1 MKISVSLFSMDKI
14 IIKELEFGKYHGL
27 GNDYVIINNLKY
39 GIPDDKKSD
48 LAKILCKHHYSI
60 GADGVLFVC
69 HPKKTEVRMKMF
81 NPDGSQSEMCGNGVR
96 CFAKFLYEN
105 DIYKKEE
112 IEIETLKDI
121 VIAKLV
127 VVDNKVKSITI
138 NMGTPTLDCE
148 SIPVNIESP
157 VNQCINESIVVL
169 DKIFKFTAVS
179 TGNPHAVIFLKDII
193 NDDDLEKY
201 GAAIESNILFPKKT
215 NVEFVKVLSKE
226 EATLRV
232 FERGVGV
239 TNSCGTGTCAA
250 VVAGTILGL
259 FSENTPVTV
268 HNDGGDLTITYDG
281 KSVYMEGPAEKVF
294 DGVIER
300 IEF

>member
-1 MKISVSLFSMDKI
+1 MDKVTL
-14 IIKELEFGKYHGL
+14 ENLEFGKYHGL

-48 LAKILCKHHYSI
+48 LAKILCRQHFSI

-69 HPKKTEVRMKMF
+69 HPKNTDVRMKMF
-81 NPDGSQSEMCGNGVR
+81 NPDGSQAEMCGNGVR

-105 DIYKKEE
+105 DIYKKDI
-112 IEIETLKDI
+112 IEIETLTGI
-121 VIAKLV
+121 VIAKLTV
-127 VVDNKVKSITI
+127 INDKVETVTM

-148 SIPVNIESP
+148 SIPVNLESL
-157 VNQCINESIVVL
+157 VNQCVNESIVVL

-179 TGNPHAVIFLKDII
+179 TGNPHAVIFSKGVI
-193 NDDDLEKY
+193 NDNDLRKY
-201 GAAIESNILFPKKT
+201 GAAIESNALFPKKT

-226 EATLRV
+226 EAILRV

-250 VVAGTILGL
+250 VVAGTTLGL
-259 FSENTPVTV
+259 FSKNFPVLV
-268 HNDGGDLTITYDG
+268 HNDGGDLKIIYDG
-281 KSVYMEGPAEKVF
+281 KSVFMEGPAEKVF
-294 DGVIER
+294 DGIIER

>member
-1 MKISVSLFSMDKI
+1 MDKSLI
-14 IIKELEFGKYHGL
+14 EHLEFGKYHGL

-48 LAKILCKHHYSI
+48 LAKLLCKHHYSV

-112 IEIETLKDI
+112 IEIETLKGI
-121 VIAKLV
+121 VIAKLSV
-127 VVDNKVKSITI
+127 INNEVNKVTI
-138 NMGTPTLDCE
+138 DMGTPVLDCE
-148 SIPVNIESP
+148 SIPVELESP
-157 VNQCINESIVVL
+157 VNQCVNESIVVL

-179 TGNPHAVIFLKDII
+179 IGNPHTIIFTKDVI
-193 NDDDLEKY
+193 NDDDLRKY
-201 GAAIESNILFPKKT
+201 GAAIESNALFPKKT

-226 EATLRV
+226 EAILRV

-259 FSENTPVTV
+259 FRENTPIQV
-268 HNDGGDLTITYDG
+268 HNDGGDLTITYNG
-281 KSVYMEGPAEKVF
+281 RSIFMEGPAVKVF
-294 DGVIER
+294 NGTIDK